1 MKTMESR
8 RAASALCTLVRRALL
23 PATLVGA
30 ALAATSAQA
39 NDKLTLLTSW
49 YAQAEHGGFYQ
60 AVAEGIYEK
69 HGLDVTVKMG
79 GPQVNGMQLLLARK
93 ADVTVGYDF
102 QVLKSLEQGM
112 PVVAIGACFQGDP
125 QGLLTHGDVRGLDDL
140 EDKTILVATSGQT
153 SWWPWLKTKYGLNDS
168 QTRPYTF
175 NLQPFFAD
183 PNVAQQAYA
192 SSELFQARQQGVD
205 ANFYLFADQGYP
217 PYGSTLVTRR
227 DLIESQPEQLQR
239 FYDATMEGWKSYL
252 ANPAPGN
259 ALIKQDNPN
268 MTDEQIAWGIER
280 MKEFGLVTGGDSAKG
295 GHRCDDRC
303 ALAVHSRLH
312 GRGRPARRSRG
323 LQRGL
328 RPALRKRC
336 TKGAAVTRPLFPS
349 PAPVCRATP
358 DT

>member
-1 MKTMESR
+1 MKTTESG
-8 RAASALCTLVRRALL
+8 RAASVLCKLLRRALL
-23 PATLVGA
+23 PVSLLGSALV
-30 ALAATSAQA
+30 ATSAQA
-39 NDKLTLLTSW
+39 NDELTLLTSW

-93 ADVTVGYDF
+93 ADVIVGYDF
-102 QVLKSLEQGM
+102 QILKSLEQGL
-112 PVVAIGACFQGDP
+112 PVAAIGACFQGDP
-125 QGLLTHGDVRGLDDL
+125 QGLLTHGDVKGLDGL
-140 EDKTILVATSGQT
+140 QDKTILVATSGQT
-153 SWWPWLKTKYGLNDS
+153 SWWPWLKAKYGLNDS

-217 PYGSTLVTRR
+217 PYGSTLISRR
-227 DLIESQPEQLQR
+227 DLIDSRPEVLQR

-268 MTDEQIAWGIER
+268 MTNAQIAWGLER
-280 MKEFGLVTGGDSAKG
+280 MKEFQLVTGGDAATG
-295 GHRCDDRC
+295 GVGVMTDARWQKTRDYMVE
-303 ALAVHSRLH
+303 AGLLGEAVDFKQ
-312 GRGRPARRSRG
+312 GYD
-323 LQRGL
+323 L
-328 RPALRKRC
+328 RFVQ
-336 TKGAAVTRPLFPS
+336 GAQKVLP
-349 PAPVCRATP
+349 
-358 DT
+358 